1 MKNKLLKI
9 SVLLSLFLASCS
21 SDDNSGSSHQAGRY
35 EEGVFIVNEGGSSL
49 STASISFLSES
60 GQLEHDIFRAVNP
73 NADEI
78 GTYLQ
83 SMFFDDTRAFII
95 SGGAN
100 AITVVNRYTFEYIT
114 TITSGLNNPRY
125 GVTEN
130 GKAYVVNQAG
140 WESGADD
147 YVAVIN
153 LNTYAVSSIP
163 LGASSDRIIEA
174 NDKIYVANGY
184 YGDGHSITVINPNND
199 TVETVI
205 ELGAG
210 NSPNS
215 LDEEDGFL
223 YVLTTNNSES
233 KILKISLV
241 THQIVGERL
250 LSSFLPDA
258 KNLTIEDDIIYYTNE
273 SSVFAVALTD
283 FDNENIGDE
292 RILTYEAS
300 SPWSAMYGFAV
311 EDGSIYIA
319 DAGDFASD
327 GKVFVYSTSGSLLHT
342 YTVGIAPNG
351 FYFND

>member
-21 SDDNSGSSHQAGRY
+21 SDDNSGSSHQTGDF
-35 EEGVFIVNEGGSSL
+35 EEGVFILNEGGTSL
-49 STASISFLSES
+49 STASISFLSEN

-73 NADEI
+73 NADEM

-114 TITSGLNNPRY
+114 TISTGLNNPRY

-147 YVAVIN
+147 YLAVIN
-153 LNTYAVSSIP
+153 LNTYVVSSIP
-163 LGASSDRIIEA
+163 LGMSSDRIIEA
-174 NDKIYVANGY
+174 NDKIYVSNGY
-184 YGDGHSITVINPNND
+184 YGDGNTITVINPIND
-199 TVETVI
+199 TIETVI
-205 ELGAG
+205 NLGDG

-223 YVLTTNNSES
+223 YVLTTNNPEY
-233 KILKISLV
+233 KIQKISLSN
-241 THQIVGERL
+241 HQIVGERL
-250 LSSFLPDA
+250 LSPFMPDA
-258 KNLTIEDDIIYYTNE
+258 KNLTIEDDIIYYTNVN
-273 SSVFAVALTD
+273 SVYAVAIAN
-283 FDNENIGDE
+283 FENENIGDE
-292 RILTYEAS
+292 LILTYEAS
-300 SPWSAMYGFAV
+300 SEWSAMYGFAV
-311 EDGSIYIA
+311 EDGKVYIA

-327 GKVFVYSTSGSLLHT
+327 GKVYVYSTTGNLLNT